1 MMVRRPAARVPSAP
15 GALALSVGMF
25 LYAFTSPPTAASS
38 TETVQ
43 IRGHSQTLHTY
54 GSRGGEPVIVSSGD
68 GGWVHLGP
76 HIAQT
81 LAARGFF
88 VVGFDVKTYLQGFTS
103 TQGTLRPEDVPADY
117 CALLE
122 FASRGASVK
131 PVLIGVSE
139 GAGLSILAA
148 ADRRTHTAAA
158 GVVGIG
164 AANHERARMA
174 MARLADLH
182 HAWRAERADLQHAG
196 RHRAGGAAAGR
207 VDSLD
212 ARRVRQP
219 GGGAGSSVARCRS
232 KEALARERVRSP
244 LQRQSRRIRRAAAR
258 GPRLGPR
265 AAVPLRLR

>member
-1 MMVRRPAARVPSAP
+1 MMVRRPAARVPSAL
-15 GALALSVGMF
+15 GALALSVGIF

-76 HIAQT
+76 HIA
-81 LAARGFF
+81 ADARGAW
-88 VVGFDVKTYLQGFTS
+88 VLRGGLRRQELPAGFHLNRKA
-103 TQGTLRPEDVPADY
+103 TLRPEDVPADY

-148 ADRRTHTAAA
+148 ADRRTHIAAA

-174 MARLADLH
+174 MAGLADLH
-182 HAWRAERADLQHAG
+182 HARRAERADLQHAAVIG
-196 RHRAGGAAAGR
+196 QVAPLPVASIHSTHDEFVSQEEARDLLSHAAEPKRLWIVSASDHRFSDNLAEF
-207 VDSLD
+207 D
-212 ARRVRQP
+212 ARLL
-219 GGGAGSSVARCRS
+219 
-232 KEALARERVRSP
+232 EALAWVRGRPSH
-244 LQRQSRRIRRAAAR
+244 
-258 GPRLGPR
+258 
-265 AAVPLRLR
+265 